1 MGFTADFYKHF
12 PNKLAPILIDVHDS
26 WGKLG
31 TMGVISRTGIRVIFY
46 IKMVIKNIMQNYRH
60 IST

>member
-12 PNKLAPILIDVHDS
+12 PNKLAPILIDVHES
-26 WGKLG
+26 WGKLA

-46 IKMVIKNIMQNYRH
+46 IKMVIKKYIAKL
-60 IST
+60 